1 MKTPTKMETLKKLAE
16 LKDHLLLTESLAE
29 WYEEDWQERKFK
41 DSRDLMLVLEISNER
56 ADLKKKIEELENSL
70 LK

>member
-16 LKDHLLLTESLAE
+16 LKEDLFLTESLAE
-29 WYEEDWQERKFK
+29 WYQADWKGRKFK

-56 ADLKKKIEELENSL
+56 AELKKKVEELENSL

>member
-1 MKTPTKMETLKKLAE
+1 MKTPTKIETLKKLAE
-16 LKDHLLLTESLAE
+16 LKEDLFLTESLAE
-29 WYEEDWQERKFK
+29 WYQADWKGRNFK

-56 ADLKKKIEELENSL
+56 AELKKKVEELENSL